1 MTNYPVKPTEAEL
14 EILQVLWQRGPC
26 SVRQVHEAL
35 AADGRKA
42 GYTTT
47 LKLMQIMADKGL
59 VRRNTAARSHIY
71 EAAVPEQEV
80 QQQLLQRV
88 MDTAFRGSAMS
99 LVMQALGQHRADP
112 AELAQIKD
120 LISRM
125 ETAAEN
131 SSDKNKSDTLP

>member
-1 MTNYPVKPTEAEL
+1 MTNHPAKPTEAEL

-35 AADGRKA
+35 AADGREA

-59 VRRNTAARSHIY
+59 ARRNTDARSHIY
-71 EAAVPEQEV
+71 EAAIPEQQV
-80 QQQLLQRV
+80 QQQLLQRMV
-88 MDTAFRGSAMS
+88 DTAFRGSAIQ

-120 LISRM
+120 LINQM
-125 ETAAEN
+125 EANAGNT
-131 SSDKNKSDTLP
+131 SDNDKTVTQL